1 MDGAQLARWTRFA
14 GKGGIGKCTA
24 IRDCIAESGDD
35 LMFLKDDPI
44 IVLMQLPS
52 PDEGWYLGYCEGVVG
67 RFNGADV
74 QFEKGERLK
83 KPVLAKR
90 GSTRLSSLE
99 VLDTPKSPLFSKGT
113 FIEEEKIPE
122 VEDKAKE
129 SLTIAPPTTTDAV
142 EDVRPLSDGDSVA
155 VSLPE
160 STSGSST
167 VRESTTISVAET
179 AVDRESAGMNIGF
192 ALLQESDDEDDS
204 SVYSSEEDTL
214 PTVEASKQIAED
226 SMKENMVETA
236 AIKSETTTT
245 TTIVEEEREAVK
257 EEEEEQSNSD
267 EDPSKS
273 PSLSV
278 WDIYDDYRYS
288 RATMHQSLSTSSVHS
303 TNGPLQTLPSP
314 LLHTRFS
321 NSSPSASPTS
331 STFPSEPSPVSAAPL
346 LLPPPSPLAPSL
358 PPEVTSPPSTPPLM
372 VRKRIHPSASDG
384 PRESLFLPHPNA
396 PRAPSTAPEEP
407 PTSNNLIP
415 TLNHVLTLP
424 RGATIYGRTLADLSS
439 ASGPVGITF
448 TVDPPPLPPPPPI
461 FAPRTSSPL
470 RTRSSVSALRESPSP
485 LPRPF
490 NGPPAPRPRSRSF
503 SDLHTAAVQQI
514 TPSPTRMR
522 TASAAPPVVTTTTP
536 SPPSRLRSNSVA
548 PKPTLT
554 RLSFESP
561 PSPVPSSPT
570 TTSASHS
577 LSLLTKIPESNSEL
591 LPPPSN
597 ESPLTASSPA
607 SLSAFPMP
615 PRGNSPASLSSFPLP
630 PTLPPPSITPTTS
643 PPRKLSLPNLRART
657 VSHRAATL
665 QAQRPPSF
673 QSRPSV
679 SESIRP
685 SLDTGSIK
693 SQSSAQQIQV
703 KSTEFELVAPSPI
716 STSPSTSSP
725 SSPFPPTRP
734 MLVERQKSA
743 QEKQQDRDRENK
755 FLAILSTPKSKQK
768 KLRKLVM
775 EGGGI
780 PMSVRWLVWME
791 LVGGEKD
798 GKEQPSTNGA
808 MGGGIL
814 TSGPRGKSQAALT
827 ALLASETSS
836 ASSPA
841 EKLARAYRR
850 MCPDVAASDEL
861 SSILTFLLALAPE
874 QDAFWIFCCVMDS
887 SLRGYFTAD
896 EQALEIDGELFA
908 RALGKADGQLA
919 HHLLTTLGIPAGKLI
934 REAGVRKG
942 FIGVIRDSDGDEEEL
957 RRVWDVW
964 VCDGLPT
971 VIKTLLTIVTLLRAK
986 LMSCKTDSEA
996 KDLLRRGV
1004 CVGRGEIERIGRE
1017 RGWKVPE
1024 EEIRR
1029 ERARMTRVLFESRG
1043 KGRGKAHAGLV
1054 GGRGRGISL
1063 PVR

>member
-44 IVLMQLPS
+44 IVLMQLSS

-90 GSTRLSSLE
+90 GSSRLSSLE
-99 VLDTPKSPLFSKGT
+99 LVDTPKSPLFSKGS

-122 VEDKAKE
+122 VEDKAEE
-129 SLTIAPPTTTDAV
+129 SLAIAPPTTTDAV
-142 EDVRPLSDGDSVA
+142 EDARPLSDGESAA
-155 VSLPE
+155 VSPPE

-192 ALLQESDDEDDS
+192 ALLQGSDDDDDS
-204 SVYSSEEDTL
+204 SLYSSEEDTL
-214 PTVEASKQIAED
+214 PTVQTRKQIVED
-226 SMKENMVETA
+226 PVKDDTVETA
-236 AIKSETTTT
+236 AIKPETTTT
-245 TTIVEEEREAVK
+245 TVEEEREAAK
-257 EEEEEQSNSD
+257 EEDDDSD

-288 RATMHQSLSTSSVHS
+288 RATMHQSLSTSSIHS
-303 TNGPLQTLPSP
+303 TNGPTLPSP

-321 NSSPSASPTS
+321 NSSASASPTS
-331 STFPSEPSPVSAAPL
+331 STFPSDASPASTAP

-415 TLNHVLTLP
+415 TLEHVLTLP
-424 RGATIYGRTLADLSS
+424 RGTTIYGRTLADLSN

-485 LPRPF
+485 VPRPF

-503 SDLHTAAVQQI
+503 SDLHAAAVQQI
-514 TPSPTRMR
+514 APSPTRMR
-522 TASAAPPVVTTTTP
+522 TASAAPPVVTTTPPSVTTP

-561 PSPVPSSPT
+561 PSSPT

-630 PTLPPPSITPTTS
+630 PTLPPPSITPITS

-693 SQSSAQQIQV
+693 SQSSTQIQV

-716 STSPSTSSP
+716 STSPSTTSP
-725 SSPFPPTRP
+725 SSPFPPARP
-734 MLVERQKSA
+734 APVERQRSA
-743 QEKQQDRDRENK
+743 QEKQQDRDRETK
-755 FLAILSTPKSKQK
+755 FLTILSTPKSKQK

-780 PMSVRWLVWME
+780 AMSVRWLVWME
-791 LVGGEKD
+791 LVGGES
-798 GKEQPSTNGA
+798 KEQPNTNGA

-841 EKLARAYRR
+841 EKLVRAYRR

-861 SSILTFLLALAPE
+861 SSILTFLLTLAPE

-919 HHLLTTLGIPAGKLI
+919 QHLLTTLGIPAGRLI

-942 FIGVIRDSDGDEEEL
+942 FVGVIRDSDGDEEEL

-971 VIKTLLTIVTLLRAK
+971 VIKTLLTIVTILRAK
-986 LMSCKTDSEA
+986 LMSCKTDSAA

-1004 CVGRGEIERIGRE
+1004 CVRRGEIERIGRE
-1017 RGWKVPE
+1017 RAWKVPE
-1024 EEIRR
+1024 EEVSFLS
-1029 ERARMTRVLFESRG
+1029 RVS
-1043 KGRGKAHAGLV
+1043 H
-1054 GGRGRGISL
+1054 S
-1063 PVR
+1063 